1 MTLRITLMAQ
11 GPPTVLALAGGLT
24 GEEVPELSRTV
35 AEAGTLVIFDLTWLL
50 AADREGM
57 QVLRELKADGAE
69 FTGVS
74 PYMALL
80 LGDAPDAA
88 NRRTRNDRRHP
99 HVAD

>member
-1 MTLRITLMAQ
+1 MDQ
-11 GPPTVLALAGGLT
+11 GPRVVLALAGGLT
-24 GEEVPELSRTV
+24 GEEV
-35 AEAGTLVIFDLTWLL
+35 AEAGRPVIFDLTWLL

-57 QVLRELKADGAE
+57 QFLRELEAYGAG

-99 HVAD
+99 NVAD

>member
-35 AEAGTLVIFDLTWLL
+35 AEAGRPVIFDLTWLL
-50 AADREGM
+50 AADRKGM
-57 QVLRELKADGAE
+57 QVLRELKAYGAK

-99 HVAD
+99 NVAD

>member
-1 MTLRITLMAQ
+1 MTLRITLVAQ

-35 AEAGTLVIFDLTWLL
+35 AEAGGPVIFDLTWLL

-57 QVLRELKADGAE
+57 QFLRELKAHGAE

-88 NRRTRNDRRHP
+88 NRRTRNERHP
-99 HVAD
+99 NVAN